1 MGLTNQDYNDSE
13 TRLRASAR
21 RREPFELRDFF
32 FVFLLF
38 VKEFHLKEKTCRTP
52 PAAATGTFPSA
63 RQLLLSPRLVYG
75 VCVNDFN

>member
-13 TRLRASAR
+13 TGLRASAR
-21 RREPFELRDFF
+21 TVRITRFFF

-38 VKEFHLKEKTCRTP
+38 AKEFHLKEKTCRTP
-52 PAAATGTFPSA
+52 TDGAAGTFSSA
-63 RQLLLSPRLVYG
+63 RQLLLSPRP